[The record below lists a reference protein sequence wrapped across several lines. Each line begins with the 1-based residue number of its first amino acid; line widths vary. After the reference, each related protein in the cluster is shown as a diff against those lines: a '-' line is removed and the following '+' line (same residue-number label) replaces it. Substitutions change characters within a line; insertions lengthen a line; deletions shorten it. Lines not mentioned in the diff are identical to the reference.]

1 MSEFRAFIARDWQRD
16 VVRLMV
22 SRRRGTHAD
31 HLMPD
36 GSWRTVEEGSS
47 SENEGIELPAS
58 SVEAIAVA
66 LQEFQGHTSHADT
79 EARVL
84 REWLAVEMARVDAA
98 LRRPAP

>member
-1 MSEFRAFIARDWQRD
+1 MGEFRAFIAREWQRD
-16 VVRLMV
+16 IVRLMV
-22 SRRRGTHAD
+22 SRRIGSHAD

-36 GSWRTVEEGSS
+36 GTWRTVEEGSS
-47 SENEGIELPAS
+47 LEDEGIELPAG

-84 REWLAVEMARVDAA
+84 REWLAAEMTRVDAA
-98 LRRPAP
+98 LRRPTP